1 MFHKPAPRPTEHGG
15 SALGRIWHLHH
26 GDNMDM
32 FKSMVDCSVH
42 AVVTDPPYGIGIN
55 GLAWDGASIMAQQQQ
70 RAGHKQPRHKGGAI
84 RLNPRKAPSEYAGK
98 YDISIEGNRA
108 FQEWAGTWARECLR
122 VLKPGGHAAVFGSS
136 RTFHRLVC
144 GFEDTGFE
152 VSETAIWLRGDG
164 MPKSRLRL
172 KPAYEPILL
181 ARKPLSE
188 STCEANIARWGT
200 GGLNIDACRLELT
213 GGEGEARDGENTAH
227 TRYNGVLGLQHKPG
241 VRGGDARGRWPS
253 NVTHDGSTEVLEH
266 FPDAVGQQGALNG
279 SEPSCKMG
287 GAGQV
292 VYGKMNRRYVSTPR
306 TDTSTSAA
314 RFFYCARASK
324 HDRAGSKHP
333 TVKPIA
339 LMRWLVRLIT
349 PPGGIV
355 LDPFG
360 GSGTTGAAAILE
372 GRDVI
377 MAEREDAYVQDILN
391 RMHTIKE

>member
-1 MFHKPAPRPTEHGG
+1 MFHKPASCRTGYGG
-15 SALGRIWHLHH
+15 DVLGRIWHLHH
-26 GDNMDM
+26 GDNMAM
-32 FKSMVDCSVH
+32 FKGMADNSVD

-55 GLAWDGASIMAQQQQ
+55 GLAWDGAAILAQQQQ
-70 RAGHKQPRHKGGAI
+70 RSGHKQPPHKGGAV
-84 RLNPRKAPSEYAGK
+84 RTNPRKAPSEYAGK
-98 YDISIEGNRA
+98 YDISLEGNHA
-108 FQEWAGTWARECLR
+108 FQSWAGIWASECLR

-172 KPAYEPILL
+172 KPSYEPILL
-181 ARKPLSE
+181 GRKPLSE
-188 STCEANIARWGT
+188 GTCEANTRRWGT
-200 GGLNIDACRLELT
+200 GGLNIDACRLCLT
-213 GGEGEARDGENTAH
+213 GSEGGTRDGEQSAD
-227 TRYNGVLGLQHKPG
+227 TRYNGVLGLAHKPG
-241 VRGGDARGRWPS
+241 TRGGDAKGRWPS
-253 NVTHDGSTEVLEH
+253 NVVHDGSVAVLEH
-266 FPDAVGQQGALNG
+266 FPDAAGQQGGLTG
-279 SEPSCKMG
+279 DETICKMG

-292 VYGKMNRRYVSTPR
+292 VYGKMDRRHVSTPR
-306 TDTSTSAA
+306 TETDTSAS

-333 TVKPIA
+333 TVKPVA

-349 PPGGIV
+349 PVGGLV

-372 GRDVI
+372 GRDVV
-377 MAEREDAYVQDILN
+377 MAEREDAYVQDILS
-391 RMHTIKE
+391 RMKGLEK